1 MELGYAPSAGAK
13 VAPSQNAEGQQAAT
27 PQPAKMMP
35 GWVTED
41 YQEGVAQARWRGKKV
56 LLFFTGSTWCPSCM
70 QLEKEILP
78 TPEFQNF
85 GESGYVMVKI
95 ELPHD
100 GTVTDPKIQQ
110 NEVMA
115 QKYNVHGV
123 PTLIATTLDGQELAR
138 MEGCPQDSAT
148 LIARLSGP
156 TPNQP

>member
-1 MELGYAPSAGAK
+1 M
-13 VAPSQNAEGQQAAT
+13 VSQLHAIGEG
-27 PQPAKMMP
+27 
-35 GWVTED
+35 D
-41 YQEGVAQARWRGKKV
+41 
-56 LLFFTGSTWCPSCM
+56 SS
-70 QLEKEILP
+70 